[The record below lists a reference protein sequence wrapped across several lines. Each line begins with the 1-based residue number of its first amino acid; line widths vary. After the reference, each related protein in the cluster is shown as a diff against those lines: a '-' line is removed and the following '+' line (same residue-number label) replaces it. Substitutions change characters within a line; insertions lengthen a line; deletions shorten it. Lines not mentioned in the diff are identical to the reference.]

1 MIAPV
6 VVFVIGLGLLGW
18 GFFRQRKRDVMDATP
33 TLTCAEIA
41 AGAQPVTCEVKG
53 AATPGPRG
61 AVRAPF
67 SGHECVWYRA
77 KVTVRY
83 EHHEYRDGR
92 RHTTTR
98 ERTVHDDTC
107 PVPFGVQ
114 DGTGQILV
122 LHEGASLDGASQ
134 SVERYEPAGQNVNL
148 FGLNL
153 RVNFSNVKGHRYQE
167 WIVPPGQP
175 MYVLG
180 AAGVQ
185 DRQLT
190 MRRPDG
196 SPFIISAI
204 SEEQLSRRLRIEMYV
219 GYIGGGVVIAGSL
232 VWLAIKALHG

>member
-1 MIAPV
+1 MIAPLI
-6 VVFVIGLGLLGW
+6 VFVIGLGVLAW
-18 GFFRQRKRDVMDATP
+18 GFFQQRKRDAMDATP

-53 AATPGPRG
+53 AATPGPHG
-61 AVRAPF
+61 MVRAPF
-67 SGHECVWYRA
+67 SGRECVWFRA

-98 ERTVHDDTC
+98 EETVHDDTC

-114 DGTGQILV
+114 DATGQILV
-122 LHEGASLDGASQ
+122 LHERASLDGAPQ
-134 SVERYEPAGQNVNL
+134 SVQRFEPAGQNVNL

-167 WIVPPGQP
+167 WIVAPGQP

-180 AAGVQ
+180 AAGVEN
-185 DRQLT
+185 RQLT
-190 MRRPDG
+190 MRKADG
-196 SPFIISAI
+196 SPFIISTR
-204 SEEQLSRRLRIEMYV
+204 SEEELSRRLRLNMYI
-219 GYIGGGVVIAGSL
+219 GYIGGGVVMAGGL
-232 VWLAIKALHG
+232 IWLAIKTFQG

>member
-1 MIAPV
+1 LTTPV
-6 VVFVIGLGLLGW
+6 VVFVIGLAVLAW
-18 GFFRQRKRDVMDATP
+18 GFFRQRKRDVMDETP

-53 AATPGPRG
+53 AATPGPHG
-61 AVRAPF
+61 MVKAPF
-67 SGHECVWYRA
+67 SGRDCVWYRT

-98 ERTVHDDTC
+98 EETVHDDTC

-122 LHEGASLDGASQ
+122 LHERASLDGAPR

-148 FGLNL
+148 FGLDF
-153 RVNFSNVKGHRYQE
+153 RVNFSNVKGHRYEE
-167 WIVPPGQP
+167 WIVPAGHP

-180 AAGVQ
+180 SAGVQ
-185 DRQLT
+185 DRRLT

-204 SEEQLSRRLRIEMYV
+204 SEERLSSRLRVQMYV
-219 GYIGGGVVIAGSL
+219 GYIGGGVLMAVGLI
-232 VWLAIKALHG
+232 WLAVKTFHG